1 MREIAVP
8 IVIARAPMRTVR
20 PSGLTQRWAQPAK
33 ELKRLRDNGVIRRLA
48 HGHYIAP
55 PDGAVA
61 RDWRPDLETA
71 AMALATA
78 RYGDRVPVLM
88 GMGAARFHRAV
99 PRAFDRTVVAV
110 PEQAHRVDLDDELGR
125 VVFATRDTALLDA
138 RLEEFGIGRALVA
151 TPEQTVLDVAH
162 RPEWGGGDGMA
173 AETIRALWPRVDRVR
188 LDRLAVRQGRVAARD
203 RAIRVATREPVTK
216 ESQQ

>member
-151 TPEQTVLDVAH
+151 TPEQTVLDVVIARSGVEAMMWPQRRFGH
-162 RPEWGGGDGMA
+162 CG
-173 AETIRALWPRVDRVR
+173 RAWIECASIDSPCVR
-188 LDRLAVRQGRVAARD
+188 GVWQHEIGPYAWR
-203 RAIRVATREPVTK
+203 RENR
-216 ESQQ
+216 